1 MHAVLMC
8 KFKIK
13 SFKNNYTSKKNLL
26 IKAFS
31 TFMKK
36 SAKYFNPY
44 NIYSFFVT
52 ISHYNI

>member
-13 SFKNNYTSKKNLL
+13 SFKNNYTSKKLAHKGVFN
-26 IKAFS
+26 IHEKIC
-31 TFMKK
+31 KI
-36 SAKYFNPY
+36 FNPY
-44 NIYSFFVT
+44 NIYSLFVT